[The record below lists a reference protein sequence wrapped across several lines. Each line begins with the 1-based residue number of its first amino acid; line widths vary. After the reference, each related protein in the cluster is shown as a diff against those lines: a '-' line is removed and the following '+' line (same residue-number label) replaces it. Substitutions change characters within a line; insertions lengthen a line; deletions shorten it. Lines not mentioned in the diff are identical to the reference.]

1 MASQSKKRRIAGGG
15 DGEDR
20 ISELPDDLL
29 GHILSFLPNNLAAR
43 TAVLSR
49 RWRYIFGYVH
59 TISFE
64 EEEGEREDDWI
75 TMYFQAEEKKSM
87 SWKLLDR
94 MNAALLCR
102 RRCAGRHV
110 PLRSFHFA
118 CDSYH
123 VWDRVIVDA
132 WVTYVVCHSSQ
143 ELHLDL
149 RFWIGP
155 ICAGGERDRLSTIVD
170 SEPPVFPGRHYELP
184 RSLYSCVALQTLC
197 LSYCDLNLLESI
209 DLSLLKTMRLT
220 GIHGSRSRIQRLISS
235 CPRLAD
241 LTLEALR
248 QLKTLSLLDKRLR
261 SFALRCCHNV
271 DNVAIDASE
280 LTTIAYRGARGT
292 HHLGGGIRQYAKRF
306 LAMFAGSTHLHLKF
320 DRLGSCIDSDLFPAA
335 GFRTFTN
342 LRRLELTG
350 HVPDCGVA
358 IAMRR
363 ILEMT
368 PNLESLTLFLK
379 PEKCNPTN
387 CDSESESDGSSDSGY
402 ISHSDDD
409 DDDTD
414 GDDYGSNIGYNS
426 HSEEDGDDSEEDS
439 SPGIASFSAIRCLR
453 RRVKEINLVHYEG
466 DDGQATVA
474 RLLLRN
480 ALVLQC
486 VCVVLTRGRIGMQ
499 MRKKRKIKRW
509 MMSRSAKAV
518 FL

>member
-1 MASQSKKRRIAGGG
+1 
-15 DGEDR
+15 
-20 ISELPDDLL
+20 
-29 GHILSFLPNNLAAR
+29 
-43 TAVLSR
+43 
-49 RWRYIFGYVH
+49 
-59 TISFE
+59 
-64 EEEGEREDDWI
+64 
-75 TMYFQAEEKKSM
+75 
-87 SWKLLDR
+87 
-94 MNAALLCR
+94 
-102 RRCAGRHV
+102 
-110 PLRSFHFA
+110 
-118 CDSYH
+118 
-123 VWDRVIVDA
+123 
-132 WVTYVVCHSSQ
+132 
-143 ELHLDL
+143 
-149 RFWIGP
+149 
-155 ICAGGERDRLSTIVD
+155 
-170 SEPPVFPGRHYELP
+170 
-184 RSLYSCVALQTLC
+184 
-197 LSYCDLNLLESI
+197 
-209 DLSLLKTMRLT
+209 
-220 GIHGSRSRIQRLISS
+220 
-235 CPRLAD
+235 
-241 LTLEALR
+241 
-248 QLKTLSLLDKRLR
+248 
-261 SFALRCCHNV
+261 
-271 DNVAIDASE
+271 
-280 LTTIAYRGARGT
+280 
-292 HHLGGGIRQYAKRF
+292 
-306 LAMFAGSTHLHLKF
+306 MFAGSTHLHLKF

-379 PEKCNPTN
+379 PEKCNSTN

-414 GDDYGSNIGYNS
+414 GDYYGSNIGYNS

-439 SPGIASFSAIRCLR
+439 STGIASFSAIGSLR

-486 VCVVLTRGRIGMQ
+486 VCVVLTRGRIGIQ